1 MTNDN
6 NLPEALVKAV
16 ESHQHKGGDY
26 SASMMTNPA
35 RMYWLT
41 KRHFKKLT
49 KSIDSSIWSLFGT
62 AVHHIIQT
70 GAGDNEIAEGYHEE
84 TLEILGNNVTLSGS
98 ADIYDNEGNIIDWK
112 TDSVWTIIFGNREH
126 EREVQLNI
134 YAWLY
139 RKAGFEVNAVKVISL
154 LKDWSRKKAKHD
166 REYPQCEVVMKKY
179 KLWDDVKALDYIYK
193 RLTYFESFRNIK
205 DDVLPECTMEERW
218 QDPTIYAVMKEG
230 RKSAVRLYKTMEE
243 AEKRVIQEQ
252 EKTKKE
258 HYITI
263 RVSEPK
269 RCIDYCSCNQFCN
282 QYLKAVESGKA

>member
-1 MTNDN
+1 MKITNDN

-49 KSIDSSIWSLFGT
+49 SDVTTRIWALFGT
-62 AVHHIIQT
+62 AVHKIIEN
-70 GAGDNEIAEGYHEE
+70 GAGDNEISEGYLEE
-84 TLEILGNNVTLSGS
+84 KLSINGRKVNLSGS

-112 TDSVWTIIFGNREH
+112 TDSVWTIIFGNREY
-126 EREVQLNI
+126 ERELQLNI

-179 KLWDDVKALDYIYK
+179 KLWDDVEALKSITE
-193 RLTYFESFRNIK
+193 RLEYFESYRNTK
-205 DDVLPECTMEERW
+205 DDDLPECTMEERW
-218 QDPTIYAVMKEG
+218 QDPTKYAVMKEG
-230 RKSAVRLYKTMEE
+230 MKRAVRLYETMEE

-282 QYLKAVESGKA
+282 QYKKMN